1 MGRFALGKVPL
12 PDEDFEVRDRM
23 TKTIP
28 GVGDCPQR
36 DGCMLEVHRLLEEM
50 RRELSGELRELRV
63 GVNALLQAKGIRNMD
78 STPAGKRGALD
89 ISAGPVKLHGKA
101 FTVAVV
107 ALLLAALLG
116 TIGAGAYVLGEWGR
130 PAQASTK

>member
-36 DGCMLEVHRLLEEM
+36 DGCMLEVMKQIGDLRTEFITRDNQLHS
-50 RRELSGELRELRV
+50 ELSQIRS
-63 GVNALLQAKGIRNMD
+63 LLDNWLAAKGIRNTE
-78 STPAGKRGALD
+78 STPASDRTAEVKTAGGTRVRAPVWAALV
-89 ISAGPVKLHGKA
+89 IMALL
-101 FTVAVV
+101 VV
-107 ALLLAALLG
+107 ALAIWQVEEIAKL
-116 TIGAGAYVLGEWGR
+116 V
-130 PAQASTK
+130 K